1 VLNRSHLGIKIPRA
15 ILKFGIFAWQFWGC
29 IGMLR
34 RFGMIRKSVKRFS
47 DKIMPEQEAKARW
60 RFIRKSS
67 RFSGIAS
74 PVG

>member
-1 VLNRSHLGIKIPRA
+1 MP
-15 ILKFGIFAWQFWGC
+15 
-29 IGMLR
+29 R